1 MKRKT
6 NTILKIIKII
16 ELFGKDVTLVI
27 TKFFQLANKTTENNE
42 KKVLPRQVKVLAKTE
57 NKNKNKIC
65 Y

>member
-42 KKVLPRQVKVLAKTE
+42 KKSLTKTS
-57 NKNKNKIC
+57 KSLSKDRK
-65 Y
+65 